1 METNRLSKLLQI
13 TNNVDT
19 WVESALNGPAE
30 GSRNGIARVQALSL
44 LRGAQIFKKNLGATS
59 KF

>member
-19 WVESALNGPAE
+19 WVESALNGPDE
-30 GSRNGIARVQALSL
+30 GSRNGIARVPAPSL
-44 LRGAQIFKKNLGATS
+44 LRGAQIKK
-59 KF
+59 KI